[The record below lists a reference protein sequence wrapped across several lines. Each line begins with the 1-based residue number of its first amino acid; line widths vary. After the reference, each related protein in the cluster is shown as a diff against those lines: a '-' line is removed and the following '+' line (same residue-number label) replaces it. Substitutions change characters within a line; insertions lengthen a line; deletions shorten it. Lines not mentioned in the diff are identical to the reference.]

1 MIDKKTVKSHSE
13 EQVVK
18 GCIELMW
25 DLVSRFEDYLDYLD
39 IDYTEIPEE
48 ERFEVCYSNF
58 EIVRNL
64 FLSTTTHSGGTSTR
78 QKCKELGL
86 DSAEN
91 VVFSIPTY
99 EKGE

>member
-48 ERFEVCYSNF
+48 ERFEVRYSNF
-58 EIVRNL
+58 EIVNKL

-86 DSAEN
+86 DSADN

-99 EKGE
+99 E